1 MCMLSHLNRV
11 RLFATPCTVA
21 RQAPLPMGFPRQES
35 WSELPFPPPGHLP
48 DSGIEPTSPA
58 ASALQAESL
67 LLSHQKALIF
77 AYSKEKK
84 VA

>member
-1 MCMLSHLNRV
+1 MCMLSHFSCV

-21 RQAPLPMGFPRQES
+21 RQVPLPMGFPRQEY

-48 DSGIEPTSPA
+48 DSGIEPASPA
-58 ASALQAESL
+58 SSALQAESL

-77 AYSKEKK
+77 THLKEKR